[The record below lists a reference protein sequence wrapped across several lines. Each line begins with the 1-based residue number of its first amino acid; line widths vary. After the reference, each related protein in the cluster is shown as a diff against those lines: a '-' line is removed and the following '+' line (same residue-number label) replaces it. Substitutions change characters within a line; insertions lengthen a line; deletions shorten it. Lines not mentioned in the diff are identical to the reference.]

1 MTAGHTPTS
10 YTAEV
15 PVRWSDMDVFQHV
28 NHARMVT
35 LLEESRIDWL
45 RGVDPEVAAAM
56 FQNSVVAH
64 LDVRYRTPLTHH
76 DSPLSVTMWLERVR
90 TVDLT
95 IRYEVRAAGAGRRL
109 SGPRSWPP
117 PSSRSATRTPRA
129 CAGSPPRSAS
139 SWHRGCTRPA
149 ADR

>member
-45 RGVDPEVAAAM
+45 RGVDPEVAAM
-56 FQNSVVAH
+56 LQNSVVAH

-95 IRYEVRAAGAGRRL
+95 IRYEVRAAGAAADSRPAVLATTQLALGDPHTQSLRRL
-109 SGPRSWPP
+109 TAEEREQLAPWVHE
-117 PSSRSATRTPRA
+117 
-129 CAGSPPRSAS
+129 AGS
-139 SWHRGCTRPA
+139 
-149 ADR
+149 